1 MESPG
6 KQIAVDRNM
15 FLGPILRSKILYLV
29 ASLVLS
35 RQCVGHSKGFANQE
49 NSHQIIGGSLPNSDV
64 LANAKED
71 QQYIEDSGSGQ
82 GLGLVEEPLE
92 VVEV

>member
-82 GLGLVEEPLE
+82 GLGMAEESLE

>member
-6 KQIAVDRNM
+6 KQIAVDGNM
-15 FLGPILRSKILYLV
+15 FLGPILKSKILCLV
-29 ASLVLS
+29 ASLILS
-35 RQCVGHSKGFANQE
+35 RECVGHSKGFSNQE
-49 NSHQIIGGSLPNSDV
+49 SSHQIISGSLPNSDV

-71 QQYIEDSGSGQ
+71 HQYTEDSGSGQ

>member
-6 KQIAVDRNM
+6 KQIAVDGNM
-15 FLGPILRSKILYLV
+15 FFGPILESKILYLV
-29 ASLVLS
+29 ASLILS
-35 RQCVGHSKGFANQE
+35 RECVGHSKGFSN
-49 NSHQIIGGSLPNSDV
+49 QIIGGSLPNSDV

-71 QQYIEDSGSGQ
+71 HQYIEDSGSGQ

>member
-35 RQCVGHSKGFANQE
+35 RQCVGHSKGFSNQE

-82 GLGLVEEPLE
+82 GLGMAEESLE